1 MLDLRQDL
9 SAGDRELWRN
19 GECSGYWHGKGST
32 IASHRDRLFAFNL
45 EGKVGLVRHPEFER
59 GPGESHTGKTSFGTE
74 VLVLSQPP
82 HRATEV
88 VSSAALV
95 EGIPVSDA
103 VRTVGLAV
111 VSGCSALWLLS
122 LDLRHQP
129 TSLTGFNG
137 LAQELAAQDRLRTS
151 RNSCKY
157 TGESVC
163 PCQPRL
169 LTDRLL
175 GGNVLVW
182 RAGVLCARRER
193 GGPAQA

>member
-1 MLDLRQDL
+1 MDLRQDL
-9 SAGDRELWRN
+9 APGDRELWRN
-19 GECSGYWHGKGST
+19 DECSGYWLGKGSE
-32 IASHRDRLFAFNL
+32 ICSHRDRLFDFNL
-45 EGKVGLVRHPEFER
+45 EGDVGYVRHPEFER
-59 GPGESHTGKTSFGTE
+59 GPGESYTGKTSFGTE

-82 HRATEV
+82 HRAAEV

-103 VRTVGLAV
+103 VRTAGLAV

-129 TSLTGFNG
+129 ISVTGFNA

-157 TGESVC
+157 TRESVC

-175 GGNVLVW
+175 GGNVLVR